1 MMFFDQDIVRLRA
14 GTRVDRGGNAV
25 PDWSPDAVS
34 RLAITEVSIQPTTA
48 TETAAP
54 ERTAV
59 VTGWHVQ
66 SQPGTDLDIRAA
78 DRIEWDGMI
87 LEVDG
92 EIARWTDPVEGGIH
106 HVELDLVR
114 ATG

>member
-1 MMFFDQDIVRLRA
+1 MFFDQAIVRVRA
-14 GTRVDRGGNAV
+14 GTRVDRSGNTV
-25 PDWSPDAVS
+25 LDWSPDAVD
-34 RLAITEVSIQPTTA
+34 RLQVQEVSIQPTTA
-48 TETAAP
+48 TETHLP

-66 SQPGTDLDIRAA
+66 SPPGVDLDIQAG
-78 DRIEWDGMI
+78 DRIEWAGLL

-92 EIARWTDPVEGGIH
+92 EVARWTDPLDGTVH
-106 HVELDLVR
+106 HVELDIRR